1 MRSISIDATSVAQT
15 GATHCNLV
23 IDSHDVGVL
32 YLSEEEK
39 QLLLTVLRKG
49 AISMDGVM
57 ITENNHHDNVEEF
70 DLLDDED

>member
-1 MRSISIDATSVAQT
+1 MRSISIDASSVAQT

-23 IDSHDVGVL
+23 IDGHDVGVL
-32 YLSEEEK
+32 YVSKEEK

-49 AISMDGVM
+49 ALGMDGVM
-57 ITENNHHDNVEEF
+57 ITENNQHDDEEF